1 MEQRYE
7 PAYAKLIVKSERKGR
22 SRRMPEGSRSGKG
35 GGEERDPWG
44 AGAGVTVPKVSKFRE
59 EL

>member
-7 PAYAKLIVKSERKGR
+7 PAYAKLIVRSERKGR
-22 SRRMPEGSRSGKG
+22 SRRMPG
-35 GGEERDPWG
+35 GEDRGGREERDPWG